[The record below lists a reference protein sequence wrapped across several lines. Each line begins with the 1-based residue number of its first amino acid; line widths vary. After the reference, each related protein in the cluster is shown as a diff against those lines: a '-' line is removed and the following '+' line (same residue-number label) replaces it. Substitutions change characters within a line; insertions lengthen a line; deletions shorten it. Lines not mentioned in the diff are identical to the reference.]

1 MGPRRV
7 EVRDMAAG
15 NGSALVDVRTMRK
28 ALREARGKHKLDL
41 LLSTDEPAKLVRSLP
56 PEDLY
61 LALLDIGPDDA
72 AEVVA
77 LASPEQFRHFVD
89 MSAWRGGDEGPRTSE
104 VLRWLRLSREGGG
117 DAGRMRFRY
126 QLSGLDVELLALVL
140 RRGMK
145 VYDLGEDQD
154 PHPENPALAFY
165 TADRRFLLEFRSESE
180 FTAMRQ
186 LIEALY
192 ERDEGAAG
200 RLIEATRW
208 EQSAELEEAARRWR
222 DGRLRDLGVPDFEEA
237 ISFYARPASRAPA
250 PPMAAPQTQALTA
263 PQGNLM
269 DAALELLSGEELE
282 LAEESA
288 VYAANAALVANRVPL
303 DDPDEVREQLADARA
318 TLSLGLELLSGGDP
332 VRASRVL
339 VELPIRQLFQTAMG
353 EAYRLQ
359 TRARKVAQAARLP
372 QAQSATLLDE
382 PLESAVQALLKP
394 RPLFHEPG
402 KRRPRAFATR
412 ADVAA
417 VEAML
422 DEAEAVVA
430 LLSALGIPPAVLG
443 PKADEAEVG
452 AAALKASSALRA
464 LIESRIAGVPLSL
477 RSVGDENHP
486 LPSGFEQRLDE
497 ALQNATGGFPT
508 DTLARAAQRLRS
520 SLTR

>member
-1 MGPRRV
+1 
-7 EVRDMAAG
+7 MAAG

-154 PHPENPALAFY
+154 P
-165 TADRRFLLEFRSESE
+165 R
-180 FTAMRQ
+180 
-186 LIEALY
+186 
-192 ERDEGAAG
+192 
-200 RLIEATRW
+200 